1 MATLSAPSRLGLWL
15 AVGAA
20 VVVPGAARAQGGRD
34 GPTAVVVVD
43 APRDERTLE
52 GARLRA
58 DVSAELG
65 EEAVAPDDPRAGDA
79 AGTLVIR
86 VNRQAHSL
94 MVEYLAHADAGGLRT
109 PSTSRTIAL
118 PDDDVAIERAAV
130 LLAGNLARDEASDL
144 AASLRRAHPAASPAP
159 ARKAAAE
166 VDEPDDD
173 ERIALTRLGDAIEQ
187 ETARSQPRRTL
198 AEVAFGVGIGAM
210 FASAAFDFYGLSTG
224 NGWAPDAGLL
234 LLQSGDAL
242 FASSIVLRP
251 GSFEGL
257 RTMLAQERADLLP
270 PDEVRLDV
278 EQAWARAARIEHH
291 DRRVYGWF
299 MTGVG
304 SLAVAASSLAFVGY
318 FGQSARSGS
327 ILAPLTGFAAVSALD
342 LAVGLQ
348 LLLSDGP
355 MESAL
360 RAYSSSADVSL
371 SGESARVTPTVAPV
385 PGGVVAGVG
394 GRF

>member
-1 MATLSAPSRLGLWL
+1 MATLSAPRRLGLWL

-20 VVVPGAARAQGGRD
+20 VVLPGAARAQGGRD
-34 GPTAVVVVD
+34 GLTAVVVVD
-43 APRDERTLE
+43 APRDERALD

-65 EEAVAPDDPRAGDA
+65 EAAVAPDDPRAGDA

-86 VNRQAHSL
+86 VNRSAHTL
-94 MVEYLAHADAGGLRT
+94 TVEYLEHADGGSRA
-109 PSTSRTIAL
+109 PRTSRTIEL

-144 AASLRRAHPAASPAP
+144 AASLRRAPAP
-159 ARKAAAE
+159 ARPAAAAAAAE

-173 ERIALTRLGDAIEQ
+173 ERLALTRLGDAIE
-187 ETARSQPRRTL
+187 EESARSQPRLTL
-198 AEVAFGVGIGAM
+198 AEVAFGLGLGAM
-210 FASAAFDFYGLSTG
+210 GASAALNFYGLSTG
-224 NGWAPDAGLL
+224 SGWAPDAGLV

-242 FASSIVLRP
+242 FASSILLRP

-257 RTMLAQERADLLP
+257 RTRLAQERADLLP

-278 EQAWARAARIEHH
+278 EQAWARAAQIEHH

-299 MTGVG
+299 VTGAG
-304 SLAVAASSLAFVGY
+304 SLAVAATSFAFVGY
-318 FGQSARSGS
+318 FGQQARSGS
-327 ILAPLTGFAAVSALD
+327 MLAPLTGFAAVSALD
-342 LAVGLQ
+342 LAVGLE

-360 RAYSSSADVSL
+360 RAYSSSADISPP
-371 SGESARVTPTVAPV
+371 GESARVMPTVAPV
-385 PGGVVAGVG
+385 AGGLVAGVG

>member
-1 MATLSAPSRLGLWL
+1 MATLSAPYRLGLSL
-15 AVGAA
+15 AVAAA
-20 VVVPGAARAQGGRD
+20 VVLPGAARAQGGRA
-34 GPTAVVVVD
+34 GLTAVVVD
-43 APRDERTLE
+43 APRDERALE
-52 GARLRA
+52 GGRLRA

-79 AGTLVIR
+79 AGTIVIR
-86 VNRQAHSL
+86 VNRQAHAL
-94 MVEYLAHADAGGLRT
+94 TVEYLDHADAQSRA
-109 PSTSRTIAL
+109 PRTSRTIDL
-118 PDDDVAIERAAV
+118 PDDEVAIERAAV

-144 AASLRRAHPAASPAP
+144 AASLRRPPAP
-159 ARKAAAE
+159 ARPAPAE

-187 ETARSQPRRTL
+187 ESARSQPRRTL
-198 AEVAFGVGIGAM
+198 AEVAFGVGLGAM
-210 FASAAFDFYGLSTG
+210 CASAAMNFYGLSTG
-224 NGWAPDAGLL
+224 SGWAPDAGLV

-242 FASSIVLRP
+242 FASSILLRP

-257 RTMLAQERADLLP
+257 RTMLSQERADLLP
-270 PDEVRLDV
+270 SDEVRLDV

-299 MTGVG
+299 MTGAG
-304 SLAVAASSLAFVGY
+304 SLAVAASSLALVGY
-318 FGQSARSGS
+318 FGQPARSGS
-327 ILAPLTGFAAVSALD
+327 MLAPLTGFAAVSALD

-360 RAYSSSADVSL
+360 RAYSSSADVSP
-371 SGESARVTPTVAPV
+371 SSESARVTPTVAPV
-385 PGGVVAGVG
+385 AGGVVAGVG